1 MGQTPIYDQLRGER
15 INADVPPAGADPQL
29 VGHPG
34 ENPGLAVAPVP
45 AAVFGPGPAT
55 DLGANRHHLVP
66 TSPASQPA
74 ADGQRAVAVWGPR
87 AGCSLAGHAQQ
98 VPAHAASSSPA
109 LPGSS
114 RHFAARGAAADE
126 HGAHRRQGGGPGRV
140 QRSEP
145 RLATPAGAQFRWFEV
160 DHDTGDSSPYEDEAA
175 HVYPS
180 GQAPAAS
187 ETELGLSIRFPLLVV
202 FLPLGSWWI
211 PDRSDRRVHGVE
223 MSGRDTGPRREVRSA

>member
-66 TSPASQPA
+66 PSPASQPA

-87 AGCSLAGHAQQ
+87 AGLSVAAHARR
-98 VPAHAASSSPA
+98 VSAHAASSSPA
-109 LPGSS
+109 LPGSR
-114 RHFAARGAAADE
+114 RHSAADLAAGE
-126 HGAHRRQGGGPGRV
+126 HGAHRQQGGPAGGPGPV
-140 QRSEP
+140 QRSAP

-160 DHDTGDSSPYEDEAA
+160 DHDAGDSSF
-175 HVYPS
+175 
-180 GQAPAAS
+180 G
-187 ETELGLSIRFPLLVV
+187 
-202 FLPLGSWWI
+202 
-211 PDRSDRRVHGVE
+211 
-223 MSGRDTGPRREVRSA
+223 